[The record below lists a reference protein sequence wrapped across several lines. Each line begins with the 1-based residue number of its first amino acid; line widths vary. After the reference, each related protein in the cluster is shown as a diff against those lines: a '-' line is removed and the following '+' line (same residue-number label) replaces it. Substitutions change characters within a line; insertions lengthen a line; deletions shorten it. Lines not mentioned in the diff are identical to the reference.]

1 MRKSNGFT
9 LIELVVSVMIVGVL
23 ASIITISVLNSRE
36 RGYNAK
42 IKADIDNLNQS
53 FVSYLTLTSKK
64 APVTQS
70 AKTVDST
77 DYLSDEQDNDYG
89 ATLKEIFTRTGSIP
103 TRPNQTSQVCND
115 QSDISEIGYCYI
127 RQNKDTEWSI
137 FAGLSSAENGKAI
150 YGSKSGTLMNLEKND
165 SSNIPKL

>member
-77 DYLSDEQDNDYG
+77 NPLSDEQDDYG

-137 FAGLSSAENGKAI
+137 FAGLSSAENDYPI